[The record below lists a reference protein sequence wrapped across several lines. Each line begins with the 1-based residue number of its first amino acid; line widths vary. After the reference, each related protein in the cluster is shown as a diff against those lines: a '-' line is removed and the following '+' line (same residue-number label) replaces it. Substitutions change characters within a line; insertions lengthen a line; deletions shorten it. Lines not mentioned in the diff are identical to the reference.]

1 MKATEQC
8 YAVQGGSNIEYSD
21 IFKRDHS
28 NERVQHHYPLDLL
41 AFQYF

>member
-8 YAVQGGSNIEYSD
+8 YAVQGGYNIEYSN
-21 IFKRDHS
+21 IFKCDHS
-28 NERVQHHYPLDLL
+28 NESVQHHFPLDLL